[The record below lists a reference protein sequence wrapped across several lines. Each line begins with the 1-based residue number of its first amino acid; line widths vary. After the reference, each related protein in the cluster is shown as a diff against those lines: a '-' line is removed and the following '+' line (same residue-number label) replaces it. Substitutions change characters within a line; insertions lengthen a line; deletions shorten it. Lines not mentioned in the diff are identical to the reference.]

1 VSLKT
6 AQDSRTLLST
16 ADLSALGVRA
26 GLGPRTWINGLSAK
40 IFFFGATFLAVAIV
54 AIEQIN
60 NATTTIANILEFLKC
75 FIIDTSYDLRML
87 KKG

>member
-6 AQDSRTLLST
+6 AQVSRTLLST

-40 IFFFGATFLAVAIV
+40 IFFFGTTFLALASVAN
-54 AIEQIN
+54 EQN
-60 NATTTIANILEFLKC
+60 KNAKM
-75 FIIDTSYDLRML
+75 IITNR
-87 KKG
+87 